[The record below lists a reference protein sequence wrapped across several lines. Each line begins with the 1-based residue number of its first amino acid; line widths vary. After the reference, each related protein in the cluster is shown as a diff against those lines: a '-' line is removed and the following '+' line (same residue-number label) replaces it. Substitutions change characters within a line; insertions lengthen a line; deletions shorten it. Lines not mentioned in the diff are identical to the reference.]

1 MNRLYV
7 EVEYY
12 EVIDLLPHQ
21 LKGKVRNRRALARA
35 LKEGLIAYENEMWV
49 SHFSS
54 VRELAYFWGRVI
66 CMDYVVG
73 RKLLKGR
80 YEYPARSLEQ
90 TFGVH
95 DMKDPR
101 KKIAKNKIPRHY
113 KEFDFLFDI
122 RP

>member
-1 MNRLYV
+1 MKGLYV

-12 EVIDLLPHQ
+12 ELINLLPRQ
-21 LKGKVRNRRALARA
+21 LKGKVKNRKALARA
-35 LKEGLIAYENEMWV
+35 LKEGLIAYENEVWV

-66 CMDYVVG
+66 CLDYVVG

-80 YEYPARSLEQ
+80 YEYPARSLERL
-90 TFGVH
+90 FGVH

-101 KKIAKNKIPRHY
+101 KKITKNKIPRHY
-113 KEFDFLFDI
+113 KELDSLFDM